1 VRLAGP
7 EHHARDQDADA
18 RTGFHCSERRH
29 RIFEPN
35 NFKESRAQRCHGK
48 VTNILFIVNHDHSR
62 WHGSNVLLVQ
72 VHPRLPSPP
81 CGGQQRV
88 AAIAA
93 PVPCQ
98 RLLIARHFLARGS
111 YFFSTTR

>member
-48 VTNILFIVNHDHSR
+48 VTPTIT
-62 WHGSNVLLVQ
+62 
-72 VHPRLPSPP
+72 
-81 CGGQQRV
+81 
-88 AAIAA
+88 AAGMA
-93 PVPCQ
+93 Q
-98 RLLIARHFLARGS
+98 TS
-111 YFFSTTR
+111 S